1 MNRKTDRTS
10 PIAVFDSGL
19 GGISIL
25 RVLRNLMPNENYIY
39 YGDSANAPYGE
50 KTHDEVRAAAE
61 RVTKLLLREGAKAVV
76 IACNTA
82 TSAAAEYL
90 RSINPNLPI
99 IGMEPAVKPA
109 ACCSDHPTVLV
120 MATPLTLK
128 EEKFRLLTKKYRD
141 CASFIDVPCHGLV
154 EMVES
159 GVTSGNEMNS
169 LLHGI
174 LDPYTIGQ
182 KIDAAVLGCTHYI
195 HARAAIENVLAEN
208 LCSPESGTCD
218 SHGNKHVQI
227 FDGALGTAKETER
240 RLSEADMLNTSD
252 TRGSVKIYNSS
263 EDTALLER
271 SYKLLNI

>member
-61 RVTKLLLREGAKAVV
+61 RVTKLLLSEGAKAVV

-90 RSINPNLPI
+90 RAINPNLPI

-195 HARAAIENVLAEN
+195 HARAAIENVLVEN
-208 LCSPESGTCD
+208 LFSPESETFD

-240 RLSEADMLNTSD
+240 RLNEADMLNTSD